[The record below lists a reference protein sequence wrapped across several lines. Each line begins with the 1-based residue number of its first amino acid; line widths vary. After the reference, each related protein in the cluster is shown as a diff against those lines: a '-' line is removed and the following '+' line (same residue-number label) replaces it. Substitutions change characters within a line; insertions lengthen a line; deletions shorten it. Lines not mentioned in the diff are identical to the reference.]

1 MDASDKKNNSNQPVT
16 IQLHATVK
24 IRDFYG
30 RDIHTFHLVQPE
42 KATEGPQYLS
52 IDMPLAKKI
61 LGKKE
66 GDIFD
71 FRVISGAT
79 KKFMIIEV
87 T

>member
-1 MDASDKKNNSNQPVT
+1 MV
-16 IQLHATVK
+16 QLHSTVK

-30 RDIHTFHLVQPE
+30 RDIHTFQLVSPE
-42 KATEGPQYLS
+42 KATEQPHFLS
-52 IDMPLAKKI
+52 IDVPLAKKI

-66 GDIFD
+66 GDIFE